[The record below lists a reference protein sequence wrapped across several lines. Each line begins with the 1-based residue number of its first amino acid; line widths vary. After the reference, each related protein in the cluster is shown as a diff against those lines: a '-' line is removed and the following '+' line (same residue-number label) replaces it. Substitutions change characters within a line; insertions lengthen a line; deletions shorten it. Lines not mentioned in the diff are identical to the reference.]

1 MTMKPQEVVSE
12 QARRM
17 ISRMSAAAD
26 GIQVKADLR
35 FNVTVLHRHAAV
47 ARATSFTTGD
57 AIRFVNVQTD
67 GAIQRGDA
75 IAFEIVPFFPTFVVT
90 ATGDVEV
97 L

>member
-1 MTMKPQEVVSE
+1 MTRQAIIAE

-17 ISRMSAAAD
+17 ISRVSGAAD
-26 GIQVKADLR
+26 EIGVKPDVR
-35 FNVTVLHRHAAV
+35 FNITALRQHKAI

-67 GAIQRGDA
+67 GAERRDDVLS
-75 IAFEIVPFFPTFVVT
+75 FEIVPFFPTFVVT
-90 ATGDVEV
+90 VTGDVET